1 MGDPPTEHAPDYP
14 WIHQQFVRAWERA
27 TAPSSVLGS
36 ITAPV
41 APVVQA
47 APPPPAPAPTRVSA
61 RIRARSPAAT
71 DKASTKRPRRS
82 ATPDSAAPP
91 AKQPRRGCR
100 RQTARANT
108 VASSSP
114 STPRP
119 LPKNK
124 GKHQEKGKAKA
135 SEHVPSGS
143 ESEGEGQPVA
153 SSSKRVLSS
162 KAVPVE
168 KTAGSRRP
176 SKKTAAGEA
185 RGPRAHRSGLPLFSP
200 PVYPCGARIPAKK
213 MERVRSAGF
222 ATWLLVSVLTLFFF
236 LVHWM
241 SRTRPRWHPHEMH
254 YARRPRPL

>member
-1 MGDPPTEHAPDYP
+1 M
-14 WIHQQFVRAWERA
+14 
-27 TAPSSVLGS
+27 
-36 ITAPV
+36 
-41 APVVQA
+41 
-47 APPPPAPAPTRVSA
+47 
-61 RIRARSPAAT
+61 
-71 DKASTKRPRRS
+71 STKRPRRS

-91 AKQPRRGCR
+91 AKQPRRGRR

-153 SSSKRVLSS
+153 SSSKRVSSS

-176 SKKTAAGEA
+176 SKKTAACEA

-213 MERVRSAGF
+213 MERVRSAAF